1 MTTTALRQFALST
14 LLTVGLPFGA
24 RAVSDLEFF
33 EQKIRPVLAEK
44 CFECHS
50 ADSKSLKGNLLL
62 DSREGF
68 LKGGDTAPAL
78 VPGDPEK
85 SPFIAALHY
94 ADPETAMPPKKAG
107 GKLPENVIA
116 DFSAWVKAGAPW
128 PESKTAKKNSKKFDL
143 AQRRDEHWCWKAP
156 VLHALPSVHRNDWP
170 RTSIDAF
177 VLAKLEAAKLSPTP
191 EADRATLLRRVT
203 FDLSGLPPSV
213 ADLNAFLNDKQPNAL
228 ERVVDRLLASP
239 QFGERW
245 ARHWMDLV
253 RYAESRGHEFDPPIP
268 NAWQYRDYLV
278 RAFNADLPYNAFVKE
293 AIAGDLLPARLQA
306 GTGANESVLG
316 TGFWFLGEE
325 VHSPVDI
332 RQDEVD
338 RLDNRLDV
346 MGKTFLGMTIACARC
361 HDHKFDAISQKDYYG
376 MMGVLVSSSQRLV
389 RFETIEQERVAAY
402 EIAKLSIETGPAL
415 LKLYAQALRPALE
428 RLPEAL
434 AEVRLQSA
442 GKAASEA
449 LPEENKSQ
457 WREELTRAKAS
468 PTHPLKA
475 FASAWLAPKPTPI
488 SAQNPTTT
496 APSPSP
502 IIIADY
508 TVSNATPFLQDGLA
522 FGLTPAQTGAPLLGA
537 SFDKPLAGIVQQ
549 SSARRQDAWKDI
561 TAKGDLDPGALKDY
575 PRSGQSLRTPEF
587 TSGGGSLW
595 YLVRGAGRAYAV
607 VNSHLMIQGPLHG
620 KTLTKWADA
629 GRWEWVQHRLETYQ
643 GHRLHVEL
651 MPDGAGDFEVAMVVE
666 SETKPP
672 LPEGFSGAQEAAALA
687 AGGGDP
693 VHALQRVLGETLS
706 AMESDRL
713 ADAPALSS
721 FANWMVRS
729 LDLLCPPASSERNAL
744 SANARHTVERYQ
756 ALCASFKRQSQVATA
771 MFEGS
776 GADEFLLKR
785 GSPKTPM
792 APVPR
797 RFLEAVSGP
806 QALPLTE
813 GSGRRELAELVA
825 SASNPLT
832 SRVLVNRVWHHLFG
846 KGIVPTVDNFGVL
859 GQAPTHQELLDT
871 LAVRFSSEM
880 GWSLKTLLRELV
892 LSSTY
897 AMASVPADALAEE
910 KDPENALL
918 HRMNLKRL
926 EGEAIRD
933 SILAVSGRLDLTAG
947 GPSVPVFMTAFMEG
961 RGKSASGPLDGN
973 GRRSVYISIKRNFLS
988 PMMLAFDTPIPFNT
1002 MGRRNVSN
1010 VPAQSLVLMNDPF
1023 VVQQAGLWAARL
1035 PSNQPSEAKLRSM
1048 YETAFARTPLDE
1060 EIRDA
1065 LAFIHDQATAL
1076 GVSASD
1082 PKVWTDF
1089 AHVLF
1094 NAKEFIHIN

>member
-1 MTTTALRQFALST
+1 MTTRALRQFALST
-14 LLTVGLPFGA
+14 LLTAGLPLTT
-24 RAVSDLEFF
+24 RAASDLEFF

-50 ADSKSLKGNLLL
+50 ADSKSLKANLLL

-78 VPGDPEK
+78 VPGNPEK

-94 ADPETAMPPKKAG
+94 TDPETAMPPKKAG

-143 AQRRDEHWCWKAP
+143 EQRRDEHWCWKAP
-156 VLHALPSVHRNDWP
+156 AIQALPSIQRKDWP
-170 RTSIDAF
+170 RTPSDAF
-177 VLAKLEAAKLSPTP
+177 VLAKLEAAHLAPAP

-203 FDLSGLPPSV
+203 FDLNGLPPSV
-213 ADLNAFLNDKQPNAL
+213 TDLNAFLNDKQPNAL

-278 RAFNADLPYNAFVKE
+278 RAFNTDLPYNAFVKE

-346 MGKTFLGMTIACARC
+346 MGKTFLGVTIGCARC

-376 MMGVLVSSSQRLV
+376 MMGVLVSSSQRTV
-389 RFETIEQERVAAY
+389 RFETIEQERFASN
-402 EIAKLSIETGPAL
+402 EIAKLSKETGPAL
-415 LKLYAQALRPALE
+415 LKFYAQALRPALE
-428 RLPEAL
+428 RLPETLSEA
-434 AEVRLQSA
+434 RLQST
-442 GKAASEA
+442 GKAASEP
-449 LPEENKSQ
+449 LGEDKKSP
-457 WREELTRAKAS
+457 WLKELTAAKAS
-468 PTHPLKA
+468 REHPLHA
-475 FASAWLAPKPTPI
+475 FANAWFAPKSAPI
-488 SAQNPTTT
+488 SAPNSPPTT
-496 APSPSP
+496 PSPSP
-502 IIIADY
+502 VIIADY
-508 TVSNATPFLQDGLA
+508 THPNATPFMQDGFA
-522 FGLTPAQTGAPLLGA
+522 FGLAPTQSGTPLLGA
-537 SFDKPLAGIVQQ
+537 SFDKPLAGIVEQP
-549 SSARRQDAWKDI
+549 SARRQNAWKEI
-561 TAKGDLDPGALKDY
+561 TAKGDPDPGSLKDY
-575 PRSGQSLRTPEF
+575 PRSGQSLRTPEI
-587 TSGGGSLW
+587 TAGSGSLW
-595 YLVRGAGRAYAV
+595 YLARGAGRAYAV

-651 MPDGAGDFEVAMVVE
+651 MPDGSGDFEVAMVVE
-666 SETKPP
+666 SETKQP
-672 LPEGFSGAQEAAALA
+672 LPEGFAGMETAALA
-687 AGGGDP
+687 AEGGDP
-693 VHALQRVLGETLS
+693 ALALQRILKETLS
-706 AMESDRL
+706 AMEGNRL
-713 ADAPALSS
+713 ANVPALNG

-729 LDLLCPPASSERNAL
+729 LDLLCPPGSNERSAL
-744 SANARHTVERYQ
+744 STNAHATIERYQ
-756 ALCASFKRQSQVATA
+756 TLCDSFKRQSQVATA

-792 APVPR
+792 GPVPR
-797 RFLEAVSGP
+797 RFLEAVSGV
-806 QALPLTE
+806 QALPLKE
-813 GSGRRELAELVA
+813 GSGRRELAEIVA

-832 SRVLVNRVWHHLFG
+832 SRVIVNRVWHHLFG

-859 GQAPTHQELLDT
+859 GQPPTHQELLDT

-880 GWSLKTLLRELV
+880 GWSLKTLIRELV

-897 AMASVPADALAEE
+897 AMTSVPAEALAEE
-910 KDPENALL
+910 KDPQNALL

-933 SILAVSGRLDLTAG
+933 TILAVSGRLDLKEG

-973 GRRSVYISIKRNFLS
+973 GRRSVYIAVKRNFLS

-1010 VPAQSLVLMNDPF
+1010 VPAQSLVLMNDLF
-1023 VVQQAGLWAARL
+1023 VVQQAGLWAASL
-1035 PSNQPSEAKLRSM
+1035 PSNQSPEAKLRSM
-1048 YETAFARTPLDE
+1048 YQTAFARAPLGE

-1065 LAFIHDQATAL
+1065 LAFIQDQAAAL
-1076 GVSASD
+1076 GVSPSD
-1082 PKVWTDF
+1082 PRVWSDF